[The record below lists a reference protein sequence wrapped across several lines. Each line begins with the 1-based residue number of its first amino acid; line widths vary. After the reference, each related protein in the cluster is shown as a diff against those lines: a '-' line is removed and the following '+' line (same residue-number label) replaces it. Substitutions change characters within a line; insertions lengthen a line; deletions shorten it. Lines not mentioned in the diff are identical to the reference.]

1 MAALAVWPINEFD
14 MIYFPRSPYA
24 HQVFTF
30 GLSFLVIMRTSL
42 AYSRYWDGVT
52 DCYLMHAKW
61 FDAAVMI
68 VAFDELAKPPANE
81 TMAVFKKQILHL
93 FSLLGACA
101 VLNLHG
107 YEEDDDAEAMD
118 YEQMAMMQLELLVP
132 YDDSYKENTEEK
144 PEGDSDTE
152 SKHEPWSSTEQHK
165 AQGHVA
171 EHLSLGDEEGD
182 GERLETL
189 PVLGA
194 VEEATRA
201 GLIENCEHQ
210 VHHIMTRIIRLVTQR
225 MDEGGVAIPPP
236 ILSRVYQELSTG
248 LLGFTHAK
256 KVGDIP
262 FPFPYS
268 QIVSFLQ
275 VCFLFSCP
283 FVVMALISEVIPAFF
298 FTFFAAFCYSSL
310 NEVAAELEDPF
321 GTDANDLPLFKL
333 HLRYVHQLV
342 QLGESEVTNEDLLTL
357 HKGPKQIEARE
368 QKELRLKGM
377 LNHWHRQNM
386 ARGWQTWRAQQ
397 EVLNRQRA
405 LLERASRG
413 MLSTAYGKWFLKWHS
428 GISAEELLLK
438 KLKHNVAKLRKEN
451 EGIYHAGEVT
461 LSETLQL
468 IFSELD
474 IDRSNSLQH
483 HEVVSLCQRLGVDCT
498 DEKFDT
504 LIDKID
510 PNNSNAVTFD
520 MFLRW
525 YIIESGRHEVRE
537 AEKQAGRDRVVAAAT
552 ADTIR
557 RNSQLSQL
565 SDDGSTFGATNPLI
579 G

>member
-1 MAALAVWPINEFD
+1 
-14 MIYFPRSPYA
+14 
-24 HQVFTF
+24 
-30 GLSFLVIMRTSL
+30 
-42 AYSRYWDGVT
+42 
-52 DCYLMHAKW
+52 
-61 FDAAVMI
+61 
-68 VAFDELAKPPANE
+68 
-81 TMAVFKKQILHL
+81 
-93 FSLLGACA
+93 
-101 VLNLHG
+101 
-107 YEEDDDAEAMD
+107 
-118 YEQMAMMQLELLVP
+118 
-132 YDDSYKENTEEK
+132 
-144 PEGDSDTE
+144 
-152 SKHEPWSSTEQHK
+152 
-165 AQGHVA
+165 
-171 EHLSLGDEEGD
+171 
-182 GERLETL
+182 
-189 PVLGA
+189 
-194 VEEATRA
+194 
-201 GLIENCEHQ
+201 
-210 VHHIMTRIIRLVTQR
+210 MTRIIRLVTQR

-413 MLSTAYGKWFLKWHS
+413 MLSRAYGKWFLKWHS

-525 YIIESGRHEVRE
+525 YIIESGRHDVRE